1 MDNSYTTL
9 MVSIVATLATSLLG
23 TFFGYRLAK
32 RGSLENDYRVYLTK
46 IYAEIMSEYFLMID
60 GRSSRSKIV
69 ASAKQALLL
78 CSDEMKPYL
87 KRLIR
92 SVIYIKDI
100 YHDDLSEFHAA
111 YAAFEPTAEKEVIR
125 LWTTSLRN
133 QHRIPNQKLNQCRK

>member
-111 YAAFEPTAEKEVIR
+111 YAGI
-125 LWTTSLRN
+125 
-133 QHRIPNQKLNQCRK
+133 